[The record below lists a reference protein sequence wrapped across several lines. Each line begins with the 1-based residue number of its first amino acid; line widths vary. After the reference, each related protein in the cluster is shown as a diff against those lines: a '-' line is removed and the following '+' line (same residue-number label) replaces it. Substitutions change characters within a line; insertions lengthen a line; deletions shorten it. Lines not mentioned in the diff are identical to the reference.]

1 MAPFFYGCLSIAT
14 GQSYSAQILWSK
26 EEPLFRKSIDMSENR
41 NSARHS
47 PRRNLLPNIAPQ
59 EQMWLPEAD
68 RKCPPSNLV
77 PKLGRLIAFIAIL
90 AAGHALWQ
98 SSNATG
104 APIVAQ
110 EITPKP
116 PQPTS
121 EYVYVTAPPKDPA
134 MPPALPALDFGTI
147 SHTTTR
153 D

>member
-1 MAPFFYGCLSIAT
+1 M
-14 GQSYSAQILWSK
+14 
-26 EEPLFRKSIDMSENR
+26 FRKSIDMSENR
-41 NSARHS
+41 NSARLT

-59 EQMWLPEAD
+59 EQMWSPEPK
-68 RKCPPSNLV
+68 RPSPSSKLV
-77 PKLGRLIAFIAIL
+77 PKLGGLIAIIAIL

-104 APIVAQ
+104 TPIVAQ

-134 MPPALPALDFGTI
+134 MPPALPVLDFGTI
-147 SHTTTR
+147 SHTMTR